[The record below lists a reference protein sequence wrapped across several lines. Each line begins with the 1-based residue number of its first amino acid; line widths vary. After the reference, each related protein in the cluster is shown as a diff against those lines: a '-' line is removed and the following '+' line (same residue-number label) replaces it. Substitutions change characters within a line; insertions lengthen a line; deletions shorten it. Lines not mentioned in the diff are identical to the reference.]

1 MLVFLKHIVTQKL
14 SRHINKYIDIMY
26 NKYSSNQ
33 QHTKVINYILL
44 VNFVGI
50 FYQLIIKHK
59 KYIICNYKYICFQN
73 ICTYNN

>member
-1 MLVFLKHIVTQKL
+1 
-14 SRHINKYIDIMY
+14 MY

-59 KYIICNYKYICFQN
+59 KYIICNYK
-73 ICTYNN
+73 